1 MYKFT
6 STRNNNN
13 IKTASEAILKGL
25 AEDGGLF
32 TPNLSTIEKFDLKA
46 LINLDYKKLAITIL
60 SRILDDYSEE
70 EIRDCIESAYD
81 QKFEI
86 DEIVG
91 VNKKGDFNVLE
102 LYHGPTCAFKD
113 MALTVLP
120 HLLTKAYK
128 KMNKEKVIS
137 ILTATSGDTGK
148 AALEGFKD
156 VENTYI
162 TVFYP
167 KEGVSTIQERQM
179 LTTNGNNTCVVK
191 VNGNFDDCQRI
202 VKEAFDDS
210 EINGLENIELSSANS
225 INLGRLIPQVV
236 YYFYAYL
243 KMVERKEIELGDVIS
258 FAVPSGNFGDIL
270 AGFIAKELGL
280 PVKKLVCASNKN
292 DVLTDFIKTGVY
304 DRNRNF
310 YTTISPSMD
319 ILISSNVE
327 RLLYILSDYD
337 AKLVSSYMN
346 HLKEC
351 GRYEVNEK
359 INKLIKEYFES
370 YSYSDEET
378 IKTIFELYQRDKKV
392 IDPHT
397 AIAYRACIDY
407 AKDNNEPIVC
417 LSTASPY
424 KFAKDVYKALKNE
437 TFEDDFMYLTKLEE
451 ISDEKIP
458 TSLRN
463 LKNLEI
469 KHDNLVCK
477 EEGLDFIYRKLKQL

>member
-6 STRNNNN
+6 STRNKNN

-32 TPNLSTIEKFDLKA
+32 TPNLSLMPKFDLNE
-46 LINLDYKKLAITIL
+46 LLNLDYKELAIVIL
-60 SRILDDYSEE
+60 SSILDDYSKE
-70 EIRDCIESAYD
+70 EIAECINLAYD
-81 QKFEI
+81 CKFEN
-86 DEIVG
+86 DEIVS

-120 HLLTKAYK
+120 HLLTKAYQK
-128 KMNKEKVIS
+128 KNANKIIS

-167 KEGVSTIQERQM
+167 RDGVSPIQEKQM
-179 LTTNGNNTCVVK
+179 LTTLGKNTCVVK
-191 VNGNFDDCQRI
+191 VKGNFDDCQRI
-202 VKEAFDDS
+202 VKEAFDDKDL
-210 EINGLENIELSSANS
+210 NALENIELSSANS

-243 KMVERKEIELGDVIS
+243 KMANRNEIKLGDKITFS
-258 FAVPSGNFGDIL
+258 VPSGNFGDIL
-270 AGFIAKELGL
+270 AGYIAKELGC
-280 PVKKLVCASNKN
+280 PINKLICASNKN

-304 DRNRNF
+304 DRNRQF

-337 AKLVSSYMN
+337 DELVCSYMN
-346 HLKEC
+346 SLKEN
-351 GRYEVNEK
+351 GRYEVNES
-359 INKLIKEYFES
+359 INKLIKDNFIS
-370 YSYSDEET
+370 YSFSDEDTLNT
-378 IKTIFELYQRDKKV
+378 IKDLYDSTGKV
-392 IDPHT
+392 IDTHT
-397 AIAYRACIDY
+397 SISYKACIEY
-407 AKDNNEPIVC
+407 AKDNKEPVVC

-424 KFAKDVYKALKNE
+424 KFARDVYKAIKNE
-437 TFEDDFMYLTKLEE
+437 TFEDAFVYLDKLED
-451 ISDEKIP
+451 ISYEKIP
-458 TSLRN
+458 SGLRSLKDKEN
-463 LKNLEI
+463 
-469 KHDNLVCK
+469 KHDNLIEK
-477 EEGLDFIYRKLKQL
+477 DEGIDFILRKLKTL